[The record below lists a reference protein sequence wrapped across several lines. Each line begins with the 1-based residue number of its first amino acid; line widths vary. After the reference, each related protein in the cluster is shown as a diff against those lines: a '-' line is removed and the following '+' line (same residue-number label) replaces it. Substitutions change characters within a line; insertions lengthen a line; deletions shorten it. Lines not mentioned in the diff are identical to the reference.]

1 MEFRFLCST
10 RSTSHSLAAL
20 TRELSSRTFEEKF
33 HISTCTRVLFSISL
47 FFSRLSVCFRSEL
60 RGIIKPLMTGPT
72 GNNEFCYP
80 KTRCFPR
87 SQSLIAYWFPC
98 IRRSWCWKRPRK
110 RPNENEYPWKN
121 SLRIRRLVYTP
132 RWTTNFVHLD
142 DKFLLTNR
150 VWREKNTWF
159 SLQVGNQEYKFFV
172 HDNSLCSQSLWVR
185 KLT

>member
-1 MEFRFLCST
+1 MLLCLYDKRNNTCLLLDMEFRLLCST
-10 RSTSHSLAAL
+10 RHL
-20 TRELSSRTFEEKF
+20 TRWLRSLVSYRAGHSKRNSINLRAPCIIFY
-33 HISTCTRVLFSISL
+33 FSF

-110 RPNENEYPWKN
+110 STNENEYPYKN
-121 SLRIRRLVYTP
+121 SLRTRRLVYTP
-132 RWTTNFVHLD
+132 RWTTNFVPS
-142 DKFLLTNR
+142 FILTNR
-150 VWREKNTWF
+150 VWREKNTLF
-159 SLQVGNQEYKFFV
+159 SL
-172 HDNSLCSQSLWVR
+172 
-185 KLT
+185 